1 MLFPPLSVLQAEL
14 AKVVSAVEAK
24 QQVCDATAGEKA
36 RLERETDTTRAR
48 LIRAE
53 KLIKGL
59 ASEGVRWKQEVV
71 VLSHQVRRQTLC
83 WVCTAHPT
91 SLHVAPRRPTDAPP
105 NTTNTPPYQDAH
117 YAPQRRDHDAPP
129 SQTHTPRAVFLS
141 HCVTSTERRAVVA

>member
-1 MLFPPLSVLQAEL
+1 MHPPVSRAPPPSVLQAEL

-71 VLSHQVRRQTLC
+71 VLSHQVRWQTLC
-83 WVCTAHPT
+83 WVCTPD
-91 SLHVAPRRPTDAPP
+91 VAPRRPTSP
-105 NTTNTPPYQDAH
+105 H
-117 YAPQRRDHDAPP
+117 RRSTKHN
-129 SQTHTPRAVFLS
+129 QHTPIP
-141 HCVTSTERRAVVA
+141 RRPLRPTAA